1 MILKTTYLQQT
12 IRVTLYVLITPLFF
26 TSVWAQSAKP
36 SKLLPPP
43 AKIYIDGN
51 IEEWGDSLR
60 YYNAEK
66 NINYAIANTADTL
79 YMAIRITDPVEKR
92 KALRAGITF
101 GIDTK
106 GKKKETYSI
115 TYPVSTS
122 STNNIPLTGKPDEQN
137 ADISQEDRN
146 DLERQR
152 LTTLRGIKADG
163 FKDIDYDLIT
173 TSNTYGIRAGIN
185 YDEAGNLD
193 CEIAVPIKFFHVDDI
208 TKNEWAFNFKINGL
222 TRPEQHPD
230 GDQIQPGGHKGG
242 GMGGSGRGGMGG
254 GGRGGRGGQHSAA
267 TEEGQGEMFKAD
279 EFWEKY
285 YLAK

>member
-1 MILKTTYLQQT
+1 MLVRTTNLQQA
-12 IRVTLYVLITPLFF
+12 IRIALYILIPPLFF
-26 TSVWAQSAKP
+26 NLAWAQSGKP
-36 SKLLPPP
+36 GKLLPPP
-43 AKIYIDGN
+43 VKIYVDGN

-60 YYNAEK
+60 YFNAEK

-92 KALRAGITF
+92 KALHAGITF
-101 GIDTK
+101 SIDTK

-115 TYPVSTS
+115 TYPVNTNSTKNS
-122 STNNIPLTGKPDEQN
+122 PLTGKPDEQN

-163 FKDIDYDLIT
+163 FKDIEYDLIT

-222 TRPEQHPD
+222 TRPEQHAE
-230 GDQIQPGGHKGG
+230 GEQNQSGGRKGG
-242 GMGGSGRGGMGG
+242 GKGGGGRGGMGG
-254 GGRGGRGGQHSAA
+254 GGHSGRGGQHNAA

-279 EFWEKY
+279 DFWEKY